1 MVRSVQRFGAAALAL
16 ALAASSAA
24 NAQAVTGNA
33 RSPRP
38 AKQTAAGRQITI
50 HKATPS
56 YLTLGPDAGVGYGN
70 NYVTDTFS
78 QPTPIEGTFAGS
90 RGREALGNDNQF
102 NGAGIPLF
110 RF

>member
-1 MVRSVQRFGAAALAL
+1 MVRLVQCFGAAALAL

-33 RSPRP
+33 RSPKP
-38 AKQTAAGRQITI
+38 AKQTAAGRQITV
-50 HKATPS
+50 HRATPS
-56 YLTLGPDAGVGYGN
+56 YLTLGPNADVGYGN

-90 RGREALGNDNQF
+90 RGREALGDTRF